1 MSRFSVTGREG
12 PKDGA
17 GNCLHLDKGEGKG
30 KGKDIRKNIRK
41 DIGKVRV
48 KDYCVAK
55 NDKRMWAELS

>member
-1 MSRFSVTGREG
+1 MSRFSETGREG

-17 GNCLHLDKGEGKG
+17 GNCLHLDKSEG

-41 DIGKVRV
+41 DIGVRA

-55 NDKRMWAELS
+55 NDKRMSAEFS